1 MSENGGSNNGIYEAN
16 RASLFLAKRREL
28 PDAMPPCEGFVPQN
42 PYGWVS
48 GAMPAPGKED
58 KYIVE
63 FLGKTTFRVIA
74 YLDKYARAFATDHPI
89 TCPPATAPDLLV
101 SRYSEQLD
109 SSCEQGCI
117 QVPGKDGEMRVV
129 AEYRFARGRY
139 SIEGSWY
146 GFGSYAQGLTYEDC
160 IARAYLAFVYRP
172 TLCGT
177 QMPLFGIGN
186 VGEELRKR
194 KPLDA
199 LARIADA
206 VAGAD
211 ADPALTAPG
220 LERCLARWLGEAGL
234 GGERAET
241 LKKLAKGDPLRL
253 VRTKKYADTYYIG
266 VNDEAAVAPYRRMV
280 WALEGALNRFLLISE
295 SLGDRANAASE
306 AEVGQWDYYLIES
319 IAQQMPYA
327 EQPADARGET
337 AREWAIRFGI
347 ATAVERLRLPYRLAA
362 DFRVNAAGGLAA
374 FDAVVPHSSL
384 MTAQRWF
391 EGVSSWVD
399 VPLAEREG
407 QATRYAMRLAIML
420 AAIAFAQSAALGRVV
435 VAVRPVSDGAGST
448 EFTGEFPQDGELP
461 RTFSVEFERGTFCA
475 NGAYR
480 QAALGDP
487 APFLAWFGATVGQA
501 AVPSPFEDERLT
513 VLSRALAPELSDD
526 PVPAYARAALGA
538 RAVSDL
544 AVNYNAKRRHIA
556 EHIADDIA
564 QAETTT
570 ERIRV
575 VSAVKDRTAD
585 VDVQEACTRLMV
597 ALTSDEID
605 PTDQNAIVNRFL
617 GKDELMAAL
626 SAARA
631 AVERGEAG
639 EAVSILVEAIR
650 KAELSGRFTD
660 TDATVFRCF
669 DSYASR
675 VVYNRV
681 YQAEAEEIAAVE
693 AAPAVG
699 CAACEQAAA
708 AVPAVEPAS
717 GTASSALESP
727 AAPTVELAP
736 DSLYFCCL
744 EAVKLLEHSF
754 DRTEEA
760 LGFGRRCMEL
770 APVSGPG
777 YLQTARAYM
786 LVGDMDNTVA
796 TINRYLAVALL
807 PNEIAMGYYQ
817 LAYAEWKAGRLEAG
831 VAAYLKS
838 MTISPL
844 VYDQA
849 RLELEELLN
858 EPEAGLVPADEIDG
872 VLEKHGIVVAPAEA
886 CFEWLLEAS
895 EAAVDAELFVVAR
908 SVLAAYCQYRPD
920 DAIVNV
926 LRSLGD

>member
-1 MSENGGSNNGIYEAN
+1 MSENGGSNNGIFEAN
-16 RASLFLAKRREL
+16 KASLFLAKRREL
-28 PDAMPPCEGFVPQN
+28 LDAVPPCAGFVPQN

-48 GAMPAPGKED
+48 GAMPAPGKDE

-74 YLDKYARAFATDHPI
+74 YLDKYARAFTTDHPI
-89 TCPPATAPDLLV
+89 TCPPATTPDLLV
-101 SRYSEQLD
+101 SRYTEQPD

-117 QVPGKDGEMRVV
+117 QVPGKDGEMQVV
-129 AEYRFARGRY
+129 AEYRFERGRY
-139 SIEGSWY
+139 SIVGSWY
-146 GFGSYAQGLTYEDC
+146 GFGPYAQGLTYEDF
-160 IARAYLAFVYRP
+160 ITRAYLAFVYRP
-172 TLCGT
+172 TLCAT
-177 QMPLFGIGN
+177 QLPLFGIGN
-186 VGEELRKR
+186 VSAELQKG

-199 LARIADA
+199 LARIVGA
-206 VAGAD
+206 VEGAD

-220 LERCLARWLGEAGL
+220 LERCLVRWLGEAGF
-234 GGERAET
+234 GSERAAS
-241 LKKLAKGDPLRL
+241 LKKLAQGDPLRL
-253 VRTKKYADTYYIG
+253 VRTKKYADMYYIG
-266 VNDEAAVAPYRRMV
+266 TNDDAAAAPYRRMV

-295 SLGDRANAASE
+295 SLGDRANVASE
-306 AEVGQWDYYLIES
+306 AEVGAWDYYLIES

-327 EQPADARGET
+327 EQAADARNGDS
-337 AREWAIRFGI
+337 REWAIRLGI
-347 ATAVERLRLPYRLAA
+347 ATAVERLRLPYRFTT
-362 DFRVNAAGGLAA
+362 DFRVNAAGGIAA
-374 FDAVVPHSSL
+374 FDAVVPHASL
-384 MTAQRWF
+384 MPAQRWF
-391 EGVSSWVD
+391 GEASAWAD
-399 VPLAEREG
+399 VPPSEREN
-407 QATRYAMRLAIML
+407 QANRYAMRLAIML
-420 AAIAFAQSAALGRVV
+420 AAIAFAQSAAPDRVV
-435 VAVRPVSDGAGST
+435 VAARPVSDGADPDESA
-448 EFTGEFPQDGELP
+448 GEFPQDGELP
-461 RTFSVEFERGTFCA
+461 RTFSVEFERSAFCS

-487 APFLAWFGATVGQA
+487 MPFLMWFGAVVGQA
-501 AVPSPFEDERLT
+501 DIPSPLEDERLT
-513 VLSRALAPELSDD
+513 VPLRSLMPELSDD
-526 PVPAYARAALGA
+526 PVPAFAQNALGA
-538 RAVSDL
+538 CEVSDL

-570 ERIRV
+570 ERIRIV
-575 VSAVKDRTAD
+575 NAVKDRTAD
-585 VDVQEACTRLMV
+585 IDVQDACTRLMV
-597 ALTSDEID
+597 ALTADEID

-617 GKDELMAAL
+617 GQDELLTAL

-631 AVERGEAG
+631 SVERGEVG

-650 KAELSGRFTD
+650 AAESSGRFTD

-675 VVYNRV
+675 VLFNRV
-681 YQAEAEEIAAVE
+681 RQAEPGAHA
-693 AAPAVG
+693 
-699 CAACEQAAA
+699 
-708 AVPAVEPAS
+708 
-717 GTASSALESP
+717 
-727 AAPTVELAP
+727 AAPTVELAVDGPAPEAVPAASATPATPATPAVELAP
-736 DSLYFCCL
+736 DPLYYCCL

-760 LGFGRRCMEL
+760 LGFGKRCMEL

-817 LAYAEWKAGRLEAG
+817 LAYAQWKAGRLEAG

-838 MTISPL
+838 MTTSPL

-858 EPEAGLVPADEIDG
+858 EPGASLIPADEIDG
-872 VLEKHGIVVAPAEA
+872 VLERYGVVVAPTEL
-886 CFEWLLEAS
+886 CFERLLEAS
-895 EAAVDAELFVVAR
+895 EAAVDAGLFVVAR

>member
-1 MSENGGSNNGIYEAN
+1 MSENGGSNNGIFEASK
-16 RASLFLAKRREL
+16 ASLFFAKKREL
-28 PDAMPPCEGFVPQN
+28 LDAMPPCADFAPQN

-48 GAMPAPGKED
+48 GAMPAPGKDD

-63 FLGKTTFRVIA
+63 FLGKTTFRIIA

-89 TCPPATAPDLLV
+89 TCPPATTPDLLV
-101 SRYSEQLD
+101 SRYSEQSG
-109 SSCEQGCI
+109 SSYEQGCI

-129 AEYRFARGRY
+129 AEYRFERGRY

-146 GFGSYAQGLTYEDC
+146 GFGPYAQGLTYEDF
-160 IARAYLAFVYRP
+160 ITRAYLAFVYRP

-177 QMPLFGIGN
+177 QLPLFGIGN
-186 VGEELRKR
+186 IGEELQKG

-199 LARIADA
+199 FARISAA

-211 ADPALTAPG
+211 ADPVLTAPG
-220 LERCLARWLGEAGL
+220 LERCLARWLSEAGL
-234 GGERAET
+234 GSKRAEA
-241 LKKLAKGDPLRL
+241 LKRLAKGDPLRL
-253 VRTKKYADTYYIG
+253 VRTKKYADMYYIG
-266 VNDEAAVAPYRRMV
+266 GNDEAAVAPYRRMV

-295 SLGDRANAASE
+295 SLGDRANGASE

-319 IAQQMPYA
+319 IASQMPYA
-327 EQPADARGET
+327 EQAADAQGE
-337 AREWAIRFGI
+337 ASREWAIRLGI
-347 ATAVERLRLPYRLAA
+347 ATAVELLRLPYRFSA
-362 DFRVNAAGGLAA
+362 DFRVNAAGGIAA
-374 FDAVVPHSSL
+374 FDAVVPHASL
-384 MTAQRWF
+384 MPAQRWF
-391 EGVSSWVD
+391 EGASSWAD
-399 VPLAEREG
+399 VPLPEREA
-407 QATRYAMRLAIML
+407 QATRYGMRLAIML
-420 AAIAFAQSAALGRVV
+420 AAIAFAQSAALNRVV
-435 VAVRPVSDGAGST
+435 VAVRPVSDGVDSSERA
-448 EFTGEFPQDGELP
+448 GEFPQDGELP
-461 RTFSVEFERGTFCA
+461 RTFSVEFERSAFCA

-487 APFLAWFGATVGQA
+487 APFLAWFGAAIGQA
-501 AVPSPFEDERLT
+501 DIPSPFEDERLA
-513 VLSRALAPELSDD
+513 VPARSLAPELSDD

-538 RAVSDL
+538 RNVSDL

-570 ERIRV
+570 ERIRIV
-575 VSAVKDRTAD
+575 GAVKDRTAD

-617 GKDELMAAL
+617 GQDEPMTAL

-631 AVERGEAG
+631 AVERGDAG
-639 EAVSILVEAIR
+639 EAVSVLVEAIR

-681 YQAEAEEIAAVE
+681 YLAEAGEAPVGEAVS
-693 AAPAVG
+693 
-699 CAACEQAAA
+699 A
-708 AVPAVEPAS
+708 AVPA
-717 GTASSALESP
+717 
-727 AAPTVELAP
+727 VELAP

-786 LVGDMDNTVA
+786 LVGDMDNTIA

-817 LAYAEWKAGRLEAG
+817 LAYAEWKAGRFEAG

-838 MTISPL
+838 MTTSPL

-849 RLELEELLN
+849 RFELEELLN
-858 EPEAGLVPADEIDG
+858 EPEASLVPADEIDA
-872 VLEKHGIVVAPAEA
+872 VLEKHGVLVAPSEE
-886 CFEWLLEAS
+886 CFERLLEAS